1 MTEHTHIH
9 GAHGHTHSH
18 EHTRAVVNRLSRA
31 IGHLEAVKRMAEEGR
46 DCSELLVQLAAV
58 RSALNAT
65 SRIILKDHIEHCI
78 VDAVEHGDQ
87 ETLDELNRAIDRMM
101 QSGNFI
107 ESSRRNFRRLLFC
120 AQTVENREK
129 RGEAGVQLWQE
140 RVFTVTRYCVIV
152 LPH

>member
-101 QSGNFI
+101 Q
-107 ESSRRNFRRLLFC
+107 
-120 AQTVENREK
+120 
-129 RGEAGVQLWQE
+129 
-140 RVFTVTRYCVIV
+140 
-152 LPH
+152 

>member
-1 MTEHTHIH
+1 MTEHTHEH
-9 GAHGHTHSH
+9 GGHGHTHSH

-31 IGHLEAVKRMAEEGR
+31 IGHLEAVRRMAEEGR

-87 ETLDELNRAIDRMM
+87 ETLDELNRAIDRML
-101 QSGNFI
+101 Q
-107 ESSRRNFRRLLFC
+107 
-120 AQTVENREK
+120 
-129 RGEAGVQLWQE
+129 
-140 RVFTVTRYCVIV
+140 
-152 LPH
+152 

>member
-1 MTEHTHIH
+1 MAEYTQE
-9 GAHGHTHSH
+9 HGHVHSH

-31 IGHLEAVKRMAEEGR
+31 IGHLEAVRRMAEEGR

-87 ETLDELNRAIDRMM
+87 ETLDELNRAIDR
-101 QSGNFI
+101 I
-107 ESSRRNFRRLLFC
+107 
-120 AQTVENREK
+120 
-129 RGEAGVQLWQE
+129 
-140 RVFTVTRYCVIV
+140 
-152 LPH
+152 LP

>member
-78 VDAVEHGDQ
+78 VDAVERGDQ

-101 QSGNFI
+101 Q
-107 ESSRRNFRRLLFC
+107 
-120 AQTVENREK
+120 
-129 RGEAGVQLWQE
+129 
-140 RVFTVTRYCVIV
+140 
-152 LPH
+152 